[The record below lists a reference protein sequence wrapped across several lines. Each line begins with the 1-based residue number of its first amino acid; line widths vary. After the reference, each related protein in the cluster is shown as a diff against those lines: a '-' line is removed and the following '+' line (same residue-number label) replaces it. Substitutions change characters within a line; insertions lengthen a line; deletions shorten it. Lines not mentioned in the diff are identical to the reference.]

1 MGLYPGDH
9 TMMIVHHLNNSRS
22 QRILWLLE
30 ELDVPYEIKHYTR
43 DAKTNLAP
51 PELLSVHPLG
61 KSPMIEVNGRVIS
74 ESAAIV
80 EYICSIHGPQLIPDA
95 GSDAYVS
102 HQELMHF
109 AEGSA
114 MTPIL
119 LALYVGQFG
128 TAGKPL
134 EPRIQQQ
141 LQSHFSY
148 MENTLRPSGH
158 FVLDGLSAV
167 DIMMSFPAEVAI
179 KQGRGEALPN
189 LAAFVKNLQARPA
202 YQAALTKGGPYKFA

>member
-1 MGLYPGDH
+1 
-9 TMMIVHHLNNSRS
+9 MMIVHHLNNSRS

-61 KSPMIEVNGRVIS
+61 KSPMIEVDGRVIA

-80 EYICSIHGPQLIPDA
+80 EYICSIHGPQLIPDV

-102 HQELMHF
+102 HQEFMHF

-119 LALYVGQFG
+119 LALYVGQLG

-202 YQAALTKGGPYKFA
+202 YQAALIKGGPYRFA

>member
-1 MGLYPGDH
+1 
-9 TMMIVHHLNNSRS
+9 MMIVHHLNNSRS

>member
-1 MGLYPGDH
+1 
-9 TMMIVHHLNNSRS
+9 MMIVHHLNNSRS

-119 LALYVGQFG
+119 LALYVGQLG